1 LKSNPAKGGTHTI
14 SATLS
19 LKDVFVVPGGEPRA
33 GLKLPIMGHVQPL
46 AVETVM
52 VLSVI
57 EFIQS
62 KAAKNS
68 PHQSLNAVKRN
79 AQQALSVRPMELY
92 LRVVTRCPDRI
103 SDNTEFGRGFDF
115 MPQKKLREAWS
126 RDSRDLFRGSLDR
139 NL

>member
-1 LKSNPAKGGTHTI
+1 MSFLSISLLVRATIISKSYNLGVYVSRYYSHTI

-79 AQQALSVRPMELY
+79 AQQALSVRPMESCGLA
-92 LRVVTRCPDRI
+92 RKRRI
-103 SDNTEFGRGFDF
+103 
-115 MPQKKLREAWS
+115 
-126 RDSRDLFRGSLDR
+126 

>member
-46 AVETVM
+46 
-52 VLSVI
+52 
-57 EFIQS
+57 FIQS

>member
-1 LKSNPAKGGTHTI
+1 MKYLAIGLPVKPTIISKSYNFGVCVSRYYSHTI
-14 SATLS
+14 SAALS
-19 LKDVFVVPGGEPRA
+19 LKDVFAVPGEEFRA
-33 GLKLPIMGHVQPL
+33 RLKLPIMGHVQPL

-79 AQQALSVRPMELY
+79 AHQSLSARPMESYGLA
-92 LRVVTRCPDRI
+92 RKRRI
-103 SDNTEFGRGFDF
+103 
-115 MPQKKLREAWS
+115 
-126 RDSRDLFRGSLDR
+126 